1 MSTPEINKVIGKHPK
16 YDTVHVITDSD
27 LQHLATTTSRFQTSS
42 LYNILL
48 SPTPNYIHAVPFD
61 TNPEVG
67 DSLSY
72 TYVTDELTLVLTKD
86 LFTRIPNMK
95 SKHGTSRV
103 RQSKVTC
110 DGSDR
115 VRLVLKQ
122 ARSLPELKFIIDKLF
137 SDVDVTVYY
146 DVVVEGSRGVFSME
160 KNVTKIP
167 VGLASVA
174 RENEDDR
181 NEFYELVTLCC
192 CFDDVIHDNDAF
204 TSLSIGE
211 LETRTRYT
219 LKNVTS
225 SKLKDLDW
233 LILSLHN
240 GDNHLLLYRPDPATI
255 DVYET

>member
-1 MSTPEINKVIGKHPK
+1 MSTPEINKILGKHPK

-27 LQHLATTTSRFQTSS
+27 LQHLATTTSRFQTTN
-42 LYNILL
+42 LYNLLL
-48 SPTPNYIHAVPFD
+48 SPAPSYIHAVPLD

-72 TYVTDELTLVLTKD
+72 TYPIDELTLVLTRD

-95 SKHGTSRV
+95 SKHGTARI
-103 RQSKVTC
+103 RQSKVAS

-115 VRLVLKQ
+115 VRLVIKQ

-137 SDVDVTVYY
+137 GDVSVMVYY
-146 DVVVEGSRGVFSME
+146 DEVVEGSRGVFSIE

-167 VGLASVA
+167 VGLKCEGI
-174 RENEDDR
+174 ENEDDR
-181 NEFYELVTLCC
+181 KEFYELVTLCC
-192 CFDDVIHDNDAF
+192 CFEDVIHNNDAF

-219 LKNVTS
+219 LKNVAS

-240 GDNHLLLYRPDPATI
+240 GNNHLLFYRPDPATI
-255 DVYET
+255 EVYEI